1 MRKNR
6 VTIRTGTSDDFFD
19 RVRGHAKKLDR
30 GESLPAEITIT
41 FENPAELLCV
51 LTSERVRLLRRAK
64 RDRCPSLTWLPA

>member
-41 FENPAELLCV
+41 FENPAELLV
-51 LTSERVRLLRRAK
+51 SSRLSAFACYGGPNGIAAHL
-64 RDRCPSLTWLPA
+64 